1 MAEQKTS
8 LADLREYQAD
18 WPKTA
23 QKPLQQITKL
33 LNQFGLAHEG
43 DSPSDVDSLGSPSA
57 HPTTSQRKSQKSNFG
72 QKHGNLSLNQ
82 GKRA

>member
-1 MAEQKTS
+1 MAEHKTS

-33 LNQFGLAHEG
+33 LNQFGLSQEG
-43 DSPSDVDSLGSPSA
+43 ESPSDVDSSGSPSA
-57 HPTTSQRKSQKSNFG
+57 QPMTSQRKSQKSN
-72 QKHGNLSLNQ
+72 
-82 GKRA
+82 